1 MNTKT
6 SAIVFAIVM
15 VFSSFVGC
23 IDTEE
28 EKTESVTSPSSL
40 GNVMV
45 STYHV
50 AELARAVGGDRI
62 SVEIIS
68 PSNVP
73 VHDYEP
79 SASDLIRL
87 QEVDLFFYHGL
98 NLEPWVDSAIS
109 SLGSDA
115 PLAVQ
120 THAMPSGENT
130 LDYQTMLLSNICE
143 ALNDDAYEAVT
154 LADHHDEAGDVEIHA
169 EAMTH
174 KVSYPEMDDDH
185 DDHGDDHDDH
195 GDDHDDHGDD
205 HDDHGDDHD
214 DHGDD
219 HDAHAEHNHA
229 MAEKVISNPANCPT
243 DTVVSVF
250 HLEEGEYLLEFEYGA
265 ATEFDMVVLKM
276 MGGHAHHHHHGHGSG
291 PYEWA
296 GIFSISD
303 SAHTWTMEKKD
314 GSYAD
319 PSMKVVIIPTDTPT
333 EATMHSLEE
342 DAESLIEGDSCV
354 DVQDGGTMTPIAPEG
369 SCFNLVVGTGD
380 MSSFNMDTTGMTG
393 FAAFTAHSPY
403 EFENTQHYLKDSAG
417 NDVEHVA
424 EEGGGHDDHGHDDH
438 GDGDE
443 HDDHDDHGDEHDDHD
458 DHGDDHHDHGD
469 DHHEEMTELMAI
481 FNSSDADGDGFL
493 NLTELEYFIPAVME
507 FDDHDDHGDDDHDD
521 HGDDDHDDHG
531 DDDHDDHG
539 DDDHDDN
546 ETHDDHGDNETH
558 HDDEFENVLTPEEV
572 LMMFDTN
579 NDSLLSFDEF
589 WHSWEEDYEPESY
602 CYDMVSDEIM
612 DHIIEEEC
620 VGDDLMWVEV
630 TINDHDDHHVAF
642 ATLHV
647 EEEGDYGFALP
658 SGIEYFI
665 LMGEGGHDDH
675 DDHDDHGHDD
685 HSDDEDHSDEENSS
699 DDGGEIVAD
708 EDEEAFDYDPHS
720 WLSPVAYKAQIDV
733 VLNAL
738 TTAFPEGEAD
748 FKANAEAYSA
758 KLDTLDANYTA
769 AFGVGGTCEV
779 SNTEKTIVANH
790 NAYAYISERYDIE
803 ILTVHGLDPEGEPSA
818 ADIAEVVEQIEEKNL
833 TVLYVE
839 EYTSTSSVDTIV
851 EQTGVTIKILYTM
864 ELPPKDSEDTYL
876 TLMDKNLNSLVEGMG
891 C

>member
-1 MNTKT
+1 MSTQT
-6 SAIVFAIVM
+6 SAIAFAIVM

-28 EKTESVTSPSSL
+28 EKTDSVTAPTSL

-62 SVEIIS
+62 TVEIIS

-73 VHDYEP
+73 VHDYDP
-79 SASDLIRL
+79 STSDLIRL
-87 QEVDLFFYHGL
+87 QEVDLFLYHGL
-98 NLEPWVDSAIS
+98 NLEPWVDSTIS
-109 SLGSDA
+109 SFGSDA

-130 LDYQTMLLSNICE
+130 LDYQSMLLNDICQ
-143 ALNDDAYEAVT
+143 ALNDDAYEAIT

-185 DDHGDDHDDH
+185 DEHGDDHDDH
-195 GDDHDDHGDD
+195 ADDHDDHAD
-205 HDDHGDDHD
+205 
-214 DHGDD
+214 
-219 HDAHAEHNHA
+219 HNHA
-229 MAEKVISNPANCPT
+229 MAEKVISNPANCPS

-265 ATEFDMVVLKM
+265 ATEFDMVVIKM
-276 MGGHAHHHHHGHGSG
+276 MGGHAHHDHHGHGG
-291 PYEWA
+291 
-296 GIFSISD
+296 
-303 SAHTWTMEKKD
+303 
-314 GSYAD
+314 
-319 PSMKVVIIPTDTPT
+319 
-333 EATMHSLEE
+333 
-342 DAESLIEGDSCV
+342 
-354 DVQDGGTMTPIAPEG
+354 
-369 SCFNLVVGTGD
+369 
-380 MSSFNMDTTGMTG
+380 
-393 FAAFTAHSPY
+393 
-403 EFENTQHYLKDSAG
+403 
-417 NDVEHVA
+417 
-424 EEGGGHDDHGHDDH
+424 
-438 GDGDE
+438 
-443 HDDHDDHGDEHDDHD
+443 DHDDHGDDHD
-458 DHGDDHHDHGD
+458 DHGDDHDDHGGDHDDHGD
-469 DHHEEMTELMAI
+469 DHHEEMTELMTI
-481 FNSSDADGDGFL
+481 FNISDADGDGFL
-493 NLTELEYFIPAVME
+493 NLTELEHFIPAVME
-507 FDDHDDHGDDDHDD
+507 FDDHDG
-521 HGDDDHDDHG
+521 HG

-546 ETHDDHGDNETH
+546 ETHDDHDDNETHDDHGDNETH
-558 HDDEFENVLTPEEV
+558 HDEESEFVLTPEEV

-589 WHSWEEDYEPESY
+589 WHSWEDEDDESY
-602 CYDMVSDEIM
+602 CYDMGNNAIVDA
-612 DHIIEEEC
+612 IEEEC
-620 VGDDLMWVEV
+620 TSPYIWVEES
-630 TINDHDDHHVAF
+630 HDGHDGHEEQPVAF

-665 LMGEGGHDDH
+665 LIGEGGHDGH
-675 DDHDDHGHDD
+675 DDHDDHGHGD
-685 HSDDEDHSDEENSS
+685 HSDDEDHSDEEDHS

-708 EDEEAFDYDPHS
+708 EEEEAFDYDPHS
-720 WLSPVAYKAQIDV
+720 WLSPAAYKAQIDV

-738 TTAFPEGEAD
+738 ITAFPEGEAD
-748 FKANAEAYSA
+748 FKANAESYSA
-758 KLDTLDANYTA
+758 ELDTLDANYNA

-790 NAYAYISERYDIE
+790 NAYSYISERYDIE

-839 EYTSTSSVDTIV
+839 EYTSTSSVDSIV
-851 EQTGVTIKILYTM
+851 KQTGVTIKILYTM

-876 TLMDKNLNSLVEGMG
+876 TLMNKNLNSLVEGIG

>member
-6 SAIVFAIVM
+6 SAVVFAIVM

-28 EKTESVTSPSSL
+28 EKTDSVTSPTSL

-62 SVEIIS
+62 TVEIIS

-98 NLEPWVDSAIS
+98 NLEPWVESTIS

-130 LDYQTMLLSNICE
+130 LDYQSMLLSNICE

-214 DHGDD
+214 
-219 HDAHAEHNHA
+219 AHAEHNHA
-229 MAEKVISNPANCPT
+229 MAEKVISDPANCPT

-342 DAESLIEGDSCV
+342 DAETLIEGDSCV

-424 EEGGGHDDHGHDDH
+424 EEGGGHDDH
-438 GDGDE
+438 DG
-443 HDDHDDHGDEHDDHD
+443 DDHDDHGDDHD
-458 DHGDDHHDHGD
+458 DHGDDHHDHDDDIDGD
-469 DHHEEMTELMAI
+469 DVPTPQDVLNFADANNDSLISFDEFWHAWEE
-481 FNSSDADGDGFL
+481 GD
-493 NLTELEYFIPAVME
+493 
-507 FDDHDDHGDDDHDD
+507 DDDHDD
-521 HGDDDHDDHG
+521 HHDHDDNETHDDDH
-531 DDDHDDHG
+531 

-546 ETHDDHGDNETH
+546 ETHDDDHDEHDHDDNETH
-558 HDDEFENVLTPEEV
+558 DDDHDEHDHDDNETH
-572 LMMFDTN
+572 D
-579 NDSLLSFDEF
+579 DDHDE
-589 WHSWEEDYEPESY
+589 H
-602 CYDMVSDEIM
+602 
-612 DHIIEEEC
+612 
-620 VGDDLMWVEV
+620 
-630 TINDHDDHHVAF
+630 DHDDHGEEMSQLMAIFNESDVNNDGLLNLTELEHFIHEVVEFDDHDGHEEHNQVAF
-642 ATLHV
+642 ATLHI

-675 DDHDDHGHDD
+675 DDHGHDD
-685 HSDDEDHSDEENSS
+685 HGDDHDDHGDDEDHSDEEDHS

-738 TTAFPEGEAD
+738 ITAFPEGEAD

-758 KLDTLDANYTA
+758 ELDTLDANYTA
-769 AFGVGGTCEV
+769 AFGVGGTCEA
-779 SNTEKTIVANH
+779 SSTEKTIVANH

-803 ILTVHGLDPEGEPSA
+803 ILTVHGLDPEGEPSP

-839 EYTSTSSVDTIV
+839 EYTSTSSIDSIV

-876 TLMDKNLNSLVEGMG
+876 TLMNKNLNSLVEGMG

>member
-6 SAIVFAIVM
+6 SAVVFAIVM

-28 EKTESVTSPSSL
+28 EKTDSVTSPTSL

-62 SVEIIS
+62 TVEIIS

-98 NLEPWVDSAIS
+98 NLEPWVESTIS

-130 LDYQTMLLSNICE
+130 LDYQSMLLSNICE

-195 GDDHDDHGDD
+195 GDDHD
-205 HDDHGDDHD
+205 
-214 DHGDD
+214 
-219 HDAHAEHNHA
+219 AHAEHNHA
-229 MAEKVISNPANCPT
+229 MAEEVISDPANCPT

-342 DAESLIEGDSCV
+342 DAETLIEGDSCV

-424 EEGGGHDDHGHDDH
+424 EEGGGHDDHG
-438 GDGDE
+438 
-443 HDDHDDHGDEHDDHD
+443 DDHDDHGEDHDDHGDDHD
-458 DHGDDHHDHGD
+458 DHGDDHHDHDDDIDGD
-469 DHHEEMTELMAI
+469 DVPTPQDVLNFADANNDSLISFDEFWHAWEE
-481 FNSSDADGDGFL
+481 GD
-493 NLTELEYFIPAVME
+493 
-507 FDDHDDHGDDDHDD
+507 DDDHDD
-521 HGDDDHDDHG
+521 HH
-531 DDDHDDHG
+531 
-539 DDDHDDN
+539 DHDDN
-546 ETHDDHGDNETH
+546 ETHDDD
-558 HDDEFENVLTPEEV
+558 HDE
-572 LMMFDTN
+572 
-579 NDSLLSFDEF
+579 
-589 WHSWEEDYEPESY
+589 H
-602 CYDMVSDEIM
+602 
-612 DHIIEEEC
+612 
-620 VGDDLMWVEV
+620 
-630 TINDHDDHHVAF
+630 DHDDHGEEMSQLMAIFNESDVNNDGLLNLTELEHFIHEVVEFDDHDGHEEHNQVAF
-642 ATLHV
+642 ATLHI

-675 DDHDDHGHDD
+675 DDHGHDD
-685 HSDDEDHSDEENSS
+685 HGDDEDHSDEEDHS

-738 TTAFPEGEAD
+738 ITAFPEGEAD

-758 KLDTLDANYTA
+758 ELDTLDANYTA
-769 AFGVGGTCEV
+769 AFGVGGTCEA

-803 ILTVHGLDPEGEPSA
+803 ILTVHGLDPEGEPSP

-839 EYTSTSSVDTIV
+839 EYTSTSSIDSIV

-876 TLMDKNLNSLVEGMG
+876 TLMNKNLNSLVEGMG

>member
-6 SAIVFAIVM
+6 SAIAFAIVM

-28 EKTESVTSPSSL
+28 EKTDSVTNPTSL
-40 GNVMV
+40 GNVLV

-62 SVEIIS
+62 TVEIIS

-98 NLEPWVDSAIS
+98 NLEPWVDSTIS

-130 LDYQTMLLSNICE
+130 LDYQSMLLNDICE

-169 EAMTH
+169 EAVTN

-205 HDDHGDDHD
+205 HDDHGNDHD

-219 HDAHAEHNHA
+219 HDDHADHNHA
-229 MAEKVISNPANCPT
+229 MAEKVISNPAACPS

-276 MGGHAHHHHHGHGSG
+276 MGGHAHHDHHGHG
-291 PYEWA
+291 
-296 GIFSISD
+296 D
-303 SAHTWTMEKKD
+303 DHD
-314 GSYAD
+314 
-319 PSMKVVIIPTDTPT
+319 
-333 EATMHSLEE
+333 
-342 DAESLIEGDSCV
+342 
-354 DVQDGGTMTPIAPEG
+354 
-369 SCFNLVVGTGD
+369 
-380 MSSFNMDTTGMTG
+380 
-393 FAAFTAHSPY
+393 
-403 EFENTQHYLKDSAG
+403 
-417 NDVEHVA
+417 EHD
-424 EEGGGHDDHGHDDH
+424 GHDDN
-438 GDGDE
+438 E
-443 HDDHDDHGDEHDDHD
+443 THDDHDDHD
-458 DHGDDHHDHGD
+458 DHGD
-469 DHHEEMTELMAI
+469 DHHEEMTELMSI

-493 NLTELEYFIPAVME
+493 NLTELEHFIPAVME
-507 FDDHDDHGDDDHDD
+507 FDDGDGHDDHDDHGDDGHDDHGDDDHDD
-521 HGDDDHDDHG
+521 NETHDDHDDNETH
-531 DDDHDDHG
+531 
-539 DDDHDDN
+539 DDHDDN

-558 HDDEFENVLTPEEV
+558 HDEESEFVLTPEDV

-589 WHSWEEDYEPESY
+589 WHSWEDEDDESY
-602 CYDMVSDEIM
+602 CYDMGNHAIVNAT
-612 DHIIEEEC
+612 EEEC
-620 VGDDLMWVEV
+620 TSPYIWVEESH
-630 TINDHDDHHVAF
+630 DGHDDNDDHEEHPVAF
-642 ATLHV
+642 ATLHI

-665 LMGEGGHDDH
+665 LMGEGGHDGHDDH
-675 DDHDDHGHDD
+675 DDHDDHG
-685 HSDDEDHSDEENSS
+685 DDEDHSDEEDHSG
-699 DDGGEIVAD
+699 DDGGIVAD

-738 TTAFPEGEAD
+738 ITTFPEGEAD

-758 KLDTLDANYTA
+758 ELDTLDANYTA
-769 AFGVGGTCEV
+769 AFGVGGTCEA

-803 ILTVHGLDPEGEPSA
+803 ILTVHGLDPEGEPSP

-839 EYTSTSSVDTIV
+839 EYTSTSSVDSIV

-876 TLMDKNLNSLVEGMG
+876 TLMNKNLNSLVEGMG

>member
-6 SAIVFAIVM
+6 SAVAFAIVM

-28 EKTESVTSPSSL
+28 EKTDSVTSPTSL

-62 SVEIIS
+62 TVEIIS

-98 NLEPWVDSAIS
+98 NLEPWVESTIS

-130 LDYQTMLLSNICE
+130 LDYQSMLLNDICE

-174 KVSYPEMDDDH
+174 KVSYPEMEDDH

-205 HDDHGDDHD
+205 HDDHAG
-214 DHGDD
+214 
-219 HDAHAEHNHA
+219 HNHA
-229 MAEKVISNPANCPT
+229 MAEKVISNVANCPS

-276 MGGHAHHHHHGHGSG
+276 MGGHAHHDHHGHG
-291 PYEWA
+291 
-296 GIFSISD
+296 
-303 SAHTWTMEKKD
+303 
-314 GSYAD
+314 
-319 PSMKVVIIPTDTPT
+319 
-333 EATMHSLEE
+333 
-342 DAESLIEGDSCV
+342 
-354 DVQDGGTMTPIAPEG
+354 
-369 SCFNLVVGTGD
+369 
-380 MSSFNMDTTGMTG
+380 
-393 FAAFTAHSPY
+393 
-403 EFENTQHYLKDSAG
+403 
-417 NDVEHVA
+417 
-424 EEGGGHDDHGHDDH
+424 DD
-438 GDGDE
+438 
-443 HDDHDDHGDEHDDHD
+443 HDDHDDHDDNETHD
-458 DHGDDHHDHGD
+458 DHGDDHNDHGD
-469 DHHEEMTELMAI
+469 DHNEEMTELMSI

-493 NLTELEYFIPAVME
+493 NLTELEHFIPAVME
-507 FDDHDDHGDDDHDD
+507 FDDEDGH
-521 HGDDDHDDHG
+521 
-531 DDDHDDHG
+531 DDHDDHG

-546 ETHDDHGDNETH
+546 ETHDDHDDNETHDDHGDNETH
-558 HDDEFENVLTPEEV
+558 HDEESEFVLTPEDV

-620 VGDDLMWVEV
+620 VGDELMWVEV
-630 TINDHDDHHVAF
+630 TINDHEEHHVAF

-647 EEEGDYGFALP
+647 EEEGDYGIALP

-665 LMGEGGHDDH
+665 LMGEGGHG
-675 DDHDDHGHDD
+675 DHDDHGHDD
-685 HSDDEDHSDEENSS
+685 HGDDHDDHGDDEDHSDEEDHS

-738 TTAFPEGEAD
+738 ITTFPEGEAD

-758 KLDTLDANYTA
+758 ELDTLDANYTA
-769 AFGVGGTCEV
+769 AFGVGGTCEA

-803 ILTVHGLDPEGEPSA
+803 ILTVHGLDPEGEPSP

-839 EYTSTSSVDTIV
+839 EYTSTSSVDSIV

-876 TLMDKNLNSLVEGMG
+876 TLMNKNLNSLVEGMG

>member
-6 SAIVFAIVM
+6 SALVFAIVM

-28 EKTESVTSPSSL
+28 EETNTATSPSSL

-50 AELARAVGGDRI
+50 AELVRAVGGDRVT
-62 SVEIIS
+62 VEIIS

-79 SASDLIRL
+79 SAADLIRL
-87 QEVDLFFYHGL
+87 QDVDLFFYHGL
-98 NLEPWVDSAIS
+98 NLEPWVDSTIS
-109 SLGSDA
+109 SLGDDA

-130 LDYQTMLLSNICE
+130 LDYQSMLLNNICE
-143 ALNDDAYEAVT
+143 ALNDDAFEAVT

-195 GDDHDDHGDD
+195 GDDDHGDD

-219 HDAHAEHNHA
+219 HDDHAEHNHA
-229 MAEKVISNPANCPT
+229 MAEKVISNPANCPA

-342 DAESLIEGDSCV
+342 DAETLIEGDSCV

-369 SCFNLVVGTGD
+369 SCFNLVVDETAD

-417 NDVEHVA
+417 DDVEHVA

-438 GDGDE
+438 GDDHDDHG
-443 HDDHDDHGDEHDDHD
+443 DDHDDHGDDHD
-458 DHGDDHHDHGD
+458 DHGDDHHQ
-469 DHHEEMTELMAI
+469 EMTDLMAI
-481 FNSSDADGDGFL
+481 FNNSDANGDGFL
-493 NLTELEYFIPAVME
+493 NLTELEHFIPAVGE
-507 FDDHDDHGDDDHDD
+507 Y
-521 HGDDDHDDHG
+521 
-531 DDDHDDHG
+531 
-539 DDDHDDN
+539 
-546 ETHDDHGDNETH
+546 
-558 HDDEFENVLTPEEV
+558 DE
-572 LMMFDTN
+572 
-579 NDSLLSFDEF
+579 
-589 WHSWEEDYEPESY
+589 
-602 CYDMVSDEIM
+602 
-612 DHIIEEEC
+612 
-620 VGDDLMWVEV
+620 
-630 TINDHDDHHVAF
+630 
-642 ATLHV
+642 
-647 EEEGDYGFALP
+647 
-658 SGIEYFI
+658 
-665 LMGEGGHDDH
+665 DDH
-675 DDHDDHGHDD
+675 DDHDDDHDDHDDNDGHDD
-685 HSDDEDHSDEENSS
+685 DHDDDHDGNETHDDDEM
-699 DDGGEIVAD
+699 
-708 EDEEAFDYDPHS
+708 
-720 WLSPVAYKAQIDV
+720 
-733 VLNAL
+733 
-738 TTAFPEGEAD
+738 TT
-748 FKANAEAYSA
+748 
-758 KLDTLDANYTA
+758 
-769 AFGVGGTCEV
+769 
-779 SNTEKTIVANH
+779 
-790 NAYAYISERYDIE
+790 
-803 ILTVHGLDPEGEPSA
+803 
-818 ADIAEVVEQIEEKNL
+818 
-833 TVLYVE
+833 
-839 EYTSTSSVDTIV
+839 
-851 EQTGVTIKILYTM
+851 TM
-864 ELPPKDSEDTYL
+864 AMKRR
-876 TLMDKNLNSLVEGMG
+876 
-891 C
+891 